1 LKAQLGRAVLI
12 RTVVAWTMT
21 CLLLFVAIGRSM
33 TWDLWSESNNLYWGT
48 VYGATPPTPL
58 PTWPDPV
65 LFATWLVDSTA
76 FRVVLLLGMAAWVVG
91 FAATLFLAATRVLLA
106 AAADRVLPSWVARTS
121 GDSVPVGALA
131 LLVGPACGLAALDAY
146 WGSFAGWAAAGVV
159 ALAATM
165 AGSGVAAV
173 RVFRRK
179 SRGVAIVASLF
190 VGFLLVV
197 VGTWVLDGVYGI
209 GSAGPLVFLAALYG
223 LIVAL
228 YLWARARYSSSVAE
242 EPLPEAPA

>member
-1 LKAQLGRAVLI
+1 
-12 RTVVAWTMT
+12 
-21 CLLLFVAIGRSM
+21 
-33 TWDLWSESNNLYWGT
+33 
-48 VYGATPPTPL
+48 
-58 PTWPDPV
+58 
-65 LFATWLVDSTA
+65 
-76 FRVVLLLGMAAWVVG
+76 
-91 FAATLFLAATRVLLA
+91 
-106 AAADRVLPSWVARTS
+106 
-121 GDSVPVGALA
+121 
-131 LLVGPACGLAALDAY
+131 
-146 WGSFAGWAAAGVV
+146 
-159 ALAATM
+159 M

-209 GSAGPLVFLAALYG
+209 GSAGPLVFLAALYA

-228 YLWARARYSSSVAE
+228 YLWAKARYSSSVAE